1 MGPMNKQI
9 NKKPHKRA
17 REMIFAMQVMNKGL
31 ESGINESFPQI
42 NKKWKNNSLTD
53 GLWFPRP

>member
-1 MGPMNKQI
+1 MNKQI